1 MPSDKRP
8 MMLKVGDTTFDKI
21 QAFYIDPEKYPL
33 TDKVE
38 EIRLRWVTVINLLQ
52 KAYSK
57 VKIANMLEKQYGI
70 SQAQAYIDIR
80 NSENTFGNVMR
91 TEKEAYKSMWL
102 EWTKDYLKRARQKG
116 DMKAEG
122 KALDL
127 LAKYGDLDA
136 DSLDFNPEK
145 LENVEIQINLPKGMH
160 ELFMKFISSGVVDL
174 NDFNATEIDY
184 EDVPE

>member
-1 MPSDKRP
+1 MAKDKRQ
-8 MMLKVGDTTFDKI
+8 MMVKIGDSTFDKI
-21 QAFYIDPEKYPL
+21 QAYYIDPELYPL

-38 EIRLRWVTVINLLQ
+38 EIRLRWVTVVQLLQ

-80 NSENTFGNVMR
+80 NAENTFGNVMK
-91 TEKEAYKSMWL
+91 TEKEAYRAMWL
-102 EWTKDYLKRARQKG
+102 EWTKDYLKRARRDR

-160 ELFMKFISSGVVDL
+160 ELFMKFINSGVVDL

-184 EDVPE
+184 EDVSE